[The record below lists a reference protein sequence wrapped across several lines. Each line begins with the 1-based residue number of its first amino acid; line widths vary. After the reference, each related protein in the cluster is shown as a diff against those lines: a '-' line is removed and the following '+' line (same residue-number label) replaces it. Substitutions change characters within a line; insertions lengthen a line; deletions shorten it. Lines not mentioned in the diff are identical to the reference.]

1 MVERKR
7 TVEDKVAEDLEQG
20 RKLDKGLSSQ
30 DPDRVD
36 DYNRRV
42 DRRRAGYVKGNYDGS
57 KTELG
62 E

>member
-1 MVERKR
+1 M
-7 TVEDKVAEDLEQG
+7 EDKVAEDLEQG